1 MPPSQ
6 ERTVRLSVVILVL
19 NGKDA
24 LIETLDSIRSIA
36 DEIIVIDAGAK
47 DGSREAA
54 LRRGATLIDHTW
66 QDSFAM
72 ARNHGLSQVTGDWV
86 LWLDVGEILTED
98 DACQLRTYIDQGPD
112 KNNAWM
118 MLVKVPV
125 RPAAVSAEQVGQI
138 RLVPNL
144 PKIRFSGRV
153 REDLILSLEAQ
164 RINVEGLPW
173 AIHRGVRE
181 HDHTYKTHRA
191 RRDLRLARRQIEE
204 LGPAARWLLC
214 IGESLQIL
222 GEYEQAAESFRQAV
236 ELSEKGSPEMLE
248 AYYGLLTALE
258 ADPRGREIQLS
269 VCLAALG
276 VFPLDAQLLCAMGGY
291 LQAQQRLDLAAQ
303 SYETAFQHGRV
314 NPLTWHIDEVHEI
327 AAVCLSLA
335 LQGLNQRKKACRWLE
350 EACAKFPDSN
360 RLRRAL
366 LELSVKLGRCDK
378 ALGLLDS
385 EVEDSLQ
392 VDLLR
397 DVVRGACLASQKDW
411 TAAKGFLLKAYQAGC
426 ADVLCLRWLCLTLF
440 SLGETEAVRPILAQW
455 RMLVPADTDAAKM
468 VEKFS
473 RAPAS
478 EEFMPRNRTSQN
490 PQNFQHPTSRLHPS
504 AS

>member
-1 MPPSQ
+1 MLPSR
-6 ERTVRLSVVILVL
+6 ERTVRLSVVVLVL

-24 LIETLDSIRSIA
+24 LVETLDSIRSIA
-36 DEIIVIDAGAK
+36 DEIIVIDTGAK

-54 LRRGATLIDHTW
+54 LRRGATLVDHTW
-66 QDSFAM
+66 QDSFAL

-86 LWLDVGEILTED
+86 LWLDVGESLTEN
-98 DACQLRTYIDQGPD
+98 DACELRAYIDQNPD

-144 PKIRFSGRV
+144 PEICFSGRL
-153 REDLILSLEAQ
+153 REDLMPSLEAQ
-164 RINVEGLPW
+164 RINVEGVPW
-173 AIHRGVRE
+173 AIHRGDRE
-181 HDHTYKTHRA
+181 HQHAYKTQRA
-191 RRDLRLARRQIEE
+191 RRDLRLAQRQIEE

-214 IGESLQIL
+214 IGESLQVL

-236 ELSEKGSPEMLE
+236 GLSANGSSEMLE

-258 ADPRGREIQLS
+258 ADPRGREIQLP
-269 VCLAALG
+269 VCLAALE

-303 SYETAFQHGRV
+303 SYETAFQHGRI
-314 NPLTWHIDEVHEI
+314 NPLTWHVEEVHEI

-335 LQGLNQRKKACRWLE
+335 LQGLNQNKKACWWLE
-350 EACAKFPDSN
+350 EACAKCPDSK

-366 LELSVKLGRCDK
+366 LELYVKVGYCDK

-385 EVEDSLQ
+385 KLDDLQQ
-392 VDLLR
+392 VDVLR
-397 DVVRGACLASQKDW
+397 DVVRGACFASQKDW
-411 TAAKGFLLKAYQAGC
+411 TAAKGILQKAYQAGC
-426 ADVLCLRWLCLTLF
+426 TDVLCLHWLCVTLF
-440 SLGETEAVRPILAQW
+440 SLGETEAVCPILDQW
-455 RMLVPADTDAAKM
+455 RTLVPTDADAAKM

-478 EEFMPRNRTSQN
+478 EESMSPNRMSEN
-490 PQNFQHPTSRLHPS
+490 PQNFQYSTSRLYPS
-504 AS
+504 VS